1 MKLVIGRI
9 IAVVA
14 FAAFSISTALHAQYN
29 FNLAGQ
35 KVQVH
40 TFGSQ
45 GFAYSNDNSYLTMN
59 TSKGSFN
66 FDDFGVNVST
76 QITDKF
82 RVGAQGYTRR
92 LGELNR
98 GQVTLD
104 WAVADYR
111 FKPWFGA
118 RGGKVKTALGLY
130 NDLQDVD
137 SLSTWAL
144 LPQSMYPIDLRGST
158 IAHIGGDFYGKI
170 PLRRFGK
177 VSYTAYG
184 GVLPNDPHQGFLY
197 ALHGVFVE
205 KTPYVGPIGGGDA
218 KWNTPLKGFLAGASF
233 MTQHP
238 SGSGIGGAGGPFP
251 GKAFK
256 WDSKKRQISQF
267 YVQYLFKGLHVDGE
281 YHRDYRDLGINAP
294 VFGQNGDVNQNNDV
308 EWNARSWYI
317 AGSYRFSHLIEVGS
331 YYSHFTPNQNVDV
344 NLPGNHIYDKVV
356 TGKID
361 LKSFWTVKVEG
372 HFIDGY
378 GQIDSARGFYGFPVP
393 GQTTVAMKPQT
404 NVLMV
409 RTGFSF

>member
-1 MKLVIGRI
+1 MAGGIL
-9 IAVVA
+9 
-14 FAAFSISTALHAQYN
+14 AALALSTTLHAQYN
-29 FNLAGQ
+29 FNLDGH

-40 TFGSQ
+40 SFGSQ

-66 FDDFGVNVST
+66 FDDLGVNVST

-82 RVGAQGYTRR
+82 RVGAQVYTRR
-92 LGELNR
+92 LGELNK

-111 FKPWFGA
+111 FKPWFGV

-177 VSYTAYG
+177 VNYTAYG
-184 GVLPNDPHQGFLY
+184 GILPSDPHQGFLF
-197 ALHGVFVE
+197 AIQDTFIE
-205 KTPYVGPIGGGDA
+205 KTAYVGPIGGGDV
-218 KWNTPLKGFLAGASF
+218 KWNTPLKGLLAGASY

-238 SGSGIGGAGGPFP
+238 GGSGIGAANGPVP
-251 GKAFK
+251 GDAYT

-267 YVQYLFKGLHVDGE
+267 YVQYLFKGLHLDGE
-281 YHRDYRDLGINAP
+281 YHRDYRDLTISTPAAP
-294 VFGQNGDVNQNNDV
+294 AMMRNSDNQ
-308 EWNARSWYI
+308 WNARSWYI
-317 AGSYRFSHLIEVGS
+317 AGAYRLSHLIEVGS
-331 YYSHFTPNQNVDV
+331 YYSYFTPNQNVDV
-344 NLPGNHIYDKVV
+344 SLPGNHIYDKVV
-356 TGKID
+356 TARFD
-361 LKSFWTVKVEG
+361 PKSFWTVKVEG

-378 GQIDSARGFYGFPVP
+378 GQLDSARGFYGFSPATGVYP
-393 GQTTVAMKPQT
+393 QPQT
-404 NVLMV
+404 NMLVV